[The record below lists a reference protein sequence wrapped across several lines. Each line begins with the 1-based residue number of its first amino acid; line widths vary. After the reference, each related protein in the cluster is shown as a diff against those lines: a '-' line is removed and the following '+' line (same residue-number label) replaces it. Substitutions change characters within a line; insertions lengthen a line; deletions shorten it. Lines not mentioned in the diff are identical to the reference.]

1 MLETCPGY
9 PKISQPTPPLCPTL
23 QGQFPRSRT
32 CSSPSTASPWRGT
45 LSPFIPAQLEA
56 IRGREERTYLL
67 IEDEDLSYD
76 GDPRV
81 VRALLGREFAEVGL
95 LVIFLSP
102 ASPSQD
108 SGLDKDP
115 DFRRNMNFP
124 QDSASSKGVGISGTS
139 CNNKK

>member
-1 MLETCPGY
+1 MLETCPDY
-9 PKISQPTPPLCPTL
+9 TKISQPTPPLCPTL

-95 LVIFLSP
+95 LVIFLSCKKVDESHKAGP
-102 ASPSQD
+102 
-108 SGLDKDP
+108 G
-115 DFRRNMNFP
+115 RRCLLRYKETHTV
-124 QDSASSKGVGISGTS
+124 S
-139 CNNKK
+139 

>member
-1 MLETCPGY
+1 M
-9 PKISQPTPPLCPTL
+9 
-23 QGQFPRSRT
+23 
-32 CSSPSTASPWRGT
+32 
-45 LSPFIPAQLEA
+45 
-56 IRGREERTYLL
+56 L

-81 VRALLGREFAEVGL
+81 IQALLGREFAEVGL

-115 DFRRNMNFP
+115 DFRWNNEL
-124 QDSASSKGVGISGTS
+124 SARFLLLNRGVGISGTS
-139 CNNKK
+139 FNNKNMWFW